1 MIWALLAIFFLSGGV
16 SGVSGSML
24 TPEYVNQVSKR
35 VDTLIPDAARA
46 SVAQQTLSELNQEA
60 EKFQKIFLDSG
71 EQLDKAYS
79 DHSDDGRQAGRIL
92 DELNADWAVEQK
104 AAIDLRFKLRES
116 VTKQEWT
123 ELFAFLE

>member
-1 MIWALLAIFFLSGGV
+1 M
-16 SGVSGSML
+16 
-24 TPEYVNQVSKR
+24 
-35 VDTLIPDAARA
+35 
-46 SVAQQTLSELNQEA
+46 
-60 EKFQKIFLDSG
+60 DSG

-104 AAIDLRFKLRES
+104 AAIDLRFQLKES